1 MSQPLHLEPIPFIT
15 LPNWVKAAAQCGFN
29 IEPVFREVGIE
40 MDLIH
45 LESATV
51 SAPLLQKVME
61 ACVERTRESPQHFPF
76 VLGETFAFDY
86 LPDIDTFLATS
97 PTLRDGL
104 QVFDWVRELIN
115 PLIQVRLAE
124 VGDEAHLVLALAPA
138 GDSEPYPYFSET
150 TFASIVKFGRRLLG
164 STVPFHR
171 LCFCHPS
178 PAHVAAYEAY
188 FRAPVL
194 FDQPQQ
200 LLAFDRALLDQPL
213 DGAFLALHRQAR
225 YRVEQRLAQ
234 LPLRSGSASGST
246 SGNAGESLPA
256 SSLVLAIEQAF
267 AAQPELLGQGI
278 ERMATVLGLHPRTM
292 QRRLQDEDQRY
303 AELQDRARFKLA
315 ARWLEDG
322 RQDIETISE
331 RLGFSD
337 RRSFTRAFTRWSGTS
352 PSAFRGKERADS

>member
-1 MSQPLHLEPIPFIT
+1 MSTPLHLEPIPFIT

-40 MDLIH
+40 TDLIH

-61 ACVERTRESPQHFPF
+61 ACVERTRGSAQHFPF

-124 VGDEAHLVLALAPA
+124 AGDEAHLVLALAPSGEA
-138 GDSEPYPYFSET
+138 PPYPYFSET

-164 STVPFHR
+164 SDVPFQR
-171 LCFCHPS
+171 LCFCHPQ
-178 PAHVAAYEAY
+178 PPHAAAYEAY
-188 FRAPVL
+188 FRVPVL

-213 DGAFLALHRQAR
+213 EGAFPALHRQAR

-234 LPLRSGSASGST
+234 QPAK
-246 SGNAGESLPA
+246 AGPDATPA
-256 SSLVLAIEQAF
+256 AALVAAIEQAF
-267 AAQPELLGQGI
+267 AEQPALLGQGI
-278 ERMATVLGLHPRTM
+278 ERMAAVLKLHPRTV
-292 QRRLQDEDQRY
+292 QRRLQDADQRY
-303 AELQDRARFKLA
+303 AELQDRARFRLA
-315 ARWLEDG
+315 VRWLEDG

-352 PSAFRGKERADS
+352 PSAFRGRERSDG

>member
-1 MSQPLHLEPIPFIT
+1 MSPPLHLEPIPFIT
-15 LPNWVKAAAQCGFN
+15 LPNWVKAASQCGFN
-29 IEPVFREVGIE
+29 IEPVFRELGIE
-40 MDLIH
+40 TDLIH
-45 LESATV
+45 VESATV

-61 ACVERTRESPQHFPF
+61 ACVTRTRDSPQHFPF

-104 QVFDWVRELIN
+104 RVFDWVRELIN

-124 VGDEAHLVLALAPA
+124 IDAEAHLVLDLAPSGEPA
-138 GDSEPYPYFSET
+138 PYPYFSET

-164 STVPFHR
+164 SDVPFHR
-171 LCFCHPS
+171 LCFRHAR
-178 PAHVAAYEAY
+178 PAHVAAYDAY
-188 FRAPVL
+188 FRVPVL

-213 DGAFLALHRQAR
+213 DGAFPALHRQAR
-225 YRVEQRLAQ
+225 FRVEQRLAQ
-234 LPLRSGSASGST
+234 LPPK
-246 SGNAGESLPA
+246 AGHDAL
-256 SSLVLAIEQAF
+256 SSPGLVAAIEQAF
-267 AAQPELLGQGI
+267 ATQPALLGQGI
-278 ERMATVLGLHPRTM
+278 DRMAAVLGLHPRTL

-303 AELQDRARFKLA
+303 AELQDRARFRLA
-315 ARWLEDG
+315 VRWLEDG
-322 RQDIETISE
+322 AQDIETISE

-352 PSAFRGKERADS
+352 SSAFRGKERADG